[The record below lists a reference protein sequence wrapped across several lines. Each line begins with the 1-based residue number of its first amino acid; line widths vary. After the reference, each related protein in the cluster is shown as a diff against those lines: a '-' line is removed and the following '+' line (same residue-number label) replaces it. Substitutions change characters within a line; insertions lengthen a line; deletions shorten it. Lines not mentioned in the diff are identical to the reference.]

1 MQADMVS
8 INKQFPQA
16 FDQSVKPLLAHF
28 GIDAPD
34 IMISDLVIDSRDVAI
49 HKAFIAIDGHALD
62 GRDFIPQA
70 VSLGAKVIVAQCD
83 DKAQHGHLEMREQSV
98 IVYFYQLSEKL
109 SDLAGHFYQYPANL
123 MSVIAVTGTNGKTS
137 TVQLTSQL
145 AVLMGEQAA
154 SIGTLGA
161 GMYSTSDTQPLINTV
176 NTTPDAI
183 SMQRLLAEFVS
194 EGAYQVSLEASS
206 HSLVQNRI
214 KAVKIDIAIFTNLS
228 RDHLD
233 YHGSMAEYAA
243 AKRLLLCQPELAY
256 AVINVNDAEHK
267 NWLANIPETTSVVL
281 YGHNINSADMPSE
294 FQYCVANN
302 MRYTSEGI
310 ALTLQSSWGDCE
322 LRLSLLAEFNV
333 DNVLAAI
340 CSQLCLGKNLKQIA
354 YIVQK
359 LKPVAGRMELYK
371 RQGYATIV
379 VDYAHTPDALEKAL
393 MASKQHCHGKLFCVF
408 GCGGDRDVGKRSVM
422 GEIAE
427 RLSDQVI
434 LTDDNVRSENPQD
447 IIHDILSGCM
457 NPEQVFIEHDRK
469 TAIKAAAAQ
478 ASAGDIILVAGKG
491 HENYQIIGNQTLAY
505 DERQY
510 VASLIADLVAQSF
523 VDSQEGKKV

>member
-8 INKQFPQA
+8 INKQFPDA
-16 FDQSVKPLLAHF
+16 FDQSLKPLLAHF

-34 IMISDLVIDSRDVAI
+34 IMISDLVLDSRDVAI

-83 DKAQHGHLEMREQSV
+83 DITSHGHVEMREQSV
-98 IVYFYQLSEKL
+98 IVHFYQLSENL
-109 SDLAGHFYQYPANL
+109 SELAGYFYQFPANS

-145 AVLMGEQAA
+145 AYLMGEQSA

-161 GMYSTSDTQPLINTV
+161 GMYSPSSDSKALQNNV

-194 EGAYQVSLEASS
+194 EGAFQVALEASS
-206 HSLVQNRI
+206 HALVQNRI
-214 KAVKIDIAIFTNLS
+214 KAVKTDIAIFTNLS

-233 YHGSMAEYAA
+233 YHGSMAKYGL
-243 AKRLLLCQPELAY
+243 AKRRLLSQPELAY
-256 AVINVNDAEHK
+256 AVINVNDPEHK
-267 NWLANIPETTSVVL
+267 NWLVNIPKTTSVVL
-281 YGHNINSADMPSE
+281 YGQNINAADVPSE
-294 FQYCVANN
+294 YQYCVANN
-302 MRYTSEGI
+302 IRYTAEGI
-310 ALTLQSSWGDCE
+310 ALSVQSSWGECE
-322 LRLSLLAEFNV
+322 LRLLLLAEFNV
-333 DNVLAAI
+333 SNVLAAI
-340 CSQLCLGKNLKQIA
+340 CSQLCLGKSLKQIA

-359 LKPVAGRMELYK
+359 LKPVAGRMELYS
-371 RQGYATIV
+371 RQKHATIV

-393 MASKQHCHGKLFCVF
+393 LAAKQHCHGKLFCVF
-408 GCGGDRDVGKRSVM
+408 GCGGDRDVGKRSLM

-427 RLSDQVI
+427 RLSNKVI
-434 LTDDNVRSENPQD
+434 LTDDNVRSENPKDIIQD
-447 IIHDILSGCM
+447 ILAGCI
-457 NPEQVFIEHDRK
+457 NPEQVLVEHDRK
-469 TAIKAAAAQ
+469 TAIKAAAKQ

-491 HENYQIIGNQTLAY
+491 HENYQVIGNQTLAY
-505 DERQY
+505 DERQF
-510 VASLIADLVAQSF
+510 VALF
-523 VDSQEGKKV
+523 QEGKTV

>member
-8 INKQFPQA
+8 INKQFPRA
-16 FDQSVKPLLAHF
+16 FDQSIKPLLAHF

-34 IMISDLVIDSRDVAI
+34 IMISDLVLDSRDVAI
-49 HKAFIAIDGHALD
+49 HKAFVAIDGHALD

-70 VSLGAKVIVAQCD
+70 VSLGAKVIVAQCND
-83 DKAQHGHLEMREQSV
+83 LTRHGHVEMREQSV
-98 IVYFYQLSEKL
+98 IVSFYQLPEKLSELAGYFYQ
-109 SDLAGHFYQYPANL
+109 FPANL
-123 MSVIAVTGTNGKTS
+123 MSVVAVTGTNGKTS

-145 AVLMGEQAA
+145 ANLMGEQAA

-161 GMYSTSDTQPLINTV
+161 GMYPLSTDAQTLGNTL

-183 SMQRLLAEFVS
+183 SMQRLLAGFVA
-194 EGAYQVSLEASS
+194 EGAFQVALEASS
-206 HSLVQNRI
+206 HALIQNRI
-214 KAVKIDIAIFTNLS
+214 KAVKTDIAVFTNLS

-243 AKRLLLCQPELAY
+243 AKRLLLAQPELLY
-256 AVINVNDAEHK
+256 VVLNVNDPEHK
-267 NWLANIPETTSVVL
+267 NWLLNIPETMSVVL
-281 YGHNINSADMPSE
+281 YGQNVSASDMPTE
-294 FQYCVANN
+294 HQYCVANN
-302 MRYTSEGI
+302 VRYTADGI
-310 ALTLQSSWGDCE
+310 ALSLQSSWGNCE

-333 DNVLAAI
+333 ANVLAAI

-359 LKPVAGRMELYK
+359 LKPVAGRMELYRRK
-371 RQGYATIV
+371 GQATIV

-393 MASKQHCHGKLFCVF
+393 LATKQHCHGKLFCVF
-408 GCGGDRDVGKRSVM
+408 GCGGDRDVGKRSLM

-427 RLSDQVI
+427 RLSDQII

-447 IIHDILSGCM
+447 IIQGILSGCI
-457 NPEQVFIEHDRK
+457 NPEQILVEHDRK

-478 ASAGDIILVAGKG
+478 ASAGDMILVAGKG
-491 HENYQIIGNQTLAY
+491 HENYQIIANQTLAY
-505 DERQY
+505 DERQF
-510 VASLIADLVAQSF
+510 VALF
-523 VDSQEGKKV
+523 QEGKTV

>member
-16 FDQSVKPLLAHF
+16 FDQSIKPLLAHF

-34 IMISDLVIDSRDVAI
+34 IMISDLVLDSRDVAI
-49 HKAFIAIDGHALD
+49 HKAFVAIDGHTLD

-70 VSLGAKVIVAQCD
+70 VSLGAKVIVTQCD
-83 DKAQHGHLEMREQSV
+83 DMLSHGHVEMREQSV

-109 SDLAGHFYQYPANL
+109 SELAGHFYQFPANS

-145 AVLMGEQAA
+145 AYLMGERSA

-161 GMYSTSDTQPLINTV
+161 SMYLPTGDSQVLQNNV

-183 SMQRLLAEFVS
+183 SMHRLLAEFVN
-194 EGAYQVSLEASS
+194 EGAFQVALEASS
-206 HSLVQNRI
+206 HALVQNRI
-214 KAVKIDIAIFTNLS
+214 KAVKTDIAIFTNLS

-233 YHGSMAEYAA
+233 YHGSMAEYGL
-243 AKRLLLCQPELAY
+243 AKRLLLSQPELAY
-256 AVINVNDAEHK
+256 AVINVNDPEHK
-267 NWLANIPETTSVVL
+267 NWLANIPKTTSVVL
-281 YGHNINSADMPSE
+281 YGQNLSPTDMPVE
-294 FQYCVANN
+294 YQYCVANN
-302 MRYTSEGI
+302 VRFTAEGI
-310 ALTLQSSWGDCE
+310 ALSLYSSWGDCE
-322 LRLSLLAEFNV
+322 LRISLLAEFNV
-333 DNVLAAI
+333 ANVLAAI

-354 YIVQK
+354 YIAQK

-371 RQGYATIV
+371 RHGHATIV

-393 MASKQHCHGKLFCVF
+393 LATKQHCHGKLFCVF
-408 GCGGDRDVGKRSVM
+408 GCGGDRDVGKRSLM

-427 RLSDQVI
+427 RLSDHVI

-447 IIHDILSGCM
+447 IIQDILGGCI
-457 NPEQVFIEHDRK
+457 NPEQVFVEHERK
-469 TAIKAAAAQ
+469 MAIKVAANQ

-505 DERQY
+505 DERQF
-510 VASLIADLVAQSF
+510 VALF
-523 VDSQEGKKV
+523 QEGKTV